1 MVIDDLVA
9 LVAYVGLIGLCMRII
24 WTKFKG

>member
-1 MVIDDLVA
+1 MTLDDWVA

-24 WTKFKG
+24 WTKLKR